1 MLLKLDH
8 LGLGV
13 PTLLLHVPQGVLGA
27 EADVDVLRD
36 EEEGWSPCLQVG
48 ACVHLH
54 EPVRRQELCLVVT

>member
-36 EEEGWSPCLQVG
+36 EEEGGKGDKEDGGYDRGGRIGGGG
-48 ACVHLH
+48 A
-54 EPVRRQELCLVVT
+54 EDG